1 MEITIPSPVCGAT
14 CSQTYVPESGAVKK
28 LPDKGSLSLEG
39 MFAALL
45 SSLRCQ
51 GKAAVGEETGQ
62 APVVMPSL
70 VPGAF
75 ALVVPPSPDGAA
87 AGKLEEPPVAVNALN
102 QPETLPLTL
111 PAVQGEQSYGSLSPP
126 AKHYPALQMFIQG
139 QGETLGDGA
148 AVKAEAPLYAEAKI
162 AAVSA
167 PETLPLTLPVVQG
180 EQSYGSIPPA
190 PAKRYP
196 ALQMPLQGQGETL
209 GDGAAVKAE
218 APLYAEAEI
227 AAVPAPETLP
237 VSRPKQE
244 SSEARSAESSPQAME
259 KLAWPVRELPQ
270 TSVAQME
277 KLPLA
282 RPAVLEQVLEK
293 MIFSRTESGEVRVF
307 IRLKP
312 EALGEVEIR
321 LQVEDGRLTG
331 RIVAE
336 NVLVREILESSLGQ
350 IKQRLE
356 AQQIQLL
363 ELTVSVGQ
371 EKGFQRGRDWSDGAG
386 ARPGGQDK
394 LVPDHREELS
404 RPQGTVLPGMLNALA

>member
-1 MEITIPSPVCGAT
+1 M
-14 CSQTYVPESGAVKK
+14 QTYVPESGAVKK
-28 LPDKGSLSLEG
+28 LPDKGSLPLEG

-45 SSLRCQ
+45 SSSRRQ

-75 ALVVPPSPDGAA
+75 ALVVPPSLDGAA
-87 AGKLEEPPVAVNALN
+87 TGKLEEPPVVVNALN

-111 PAVQGEQSYGSLSPP
+111 SVVQGEQSYGSLSPP
-126 AKHYPALQMFIQG
+126 APAKHYQALQ
-139 QGETLGDGA
+139 
-148 AVKAEAPLYAEAKI
+148 
-162 AAVSA
+162 
-167 PETLPLTLPVVQG
+167 LPL
-180 EQSYGSIPPA
+180 QS
-190 PAKRYP
+190 
-196 ALQMPLQGQGETL
+196 QGETL

-227 AAVPAPETLP
+227 AAVLASETLPLTLPAVQGEQSYGSLSPPAPAKHYQALQLPLQSQGETLGDSAAVKAEAPLYAEAEIAPALAPETLP

-244 SSEARSAESSPQAME
+244 SSEARLAESSPQAVE

-282 RPAVLEQVLEK
+282 RHSVVEQVLEK
-293 MIFSRTESGEVRVF
+293 MIFSRNESGEARVF

-336 NVLVREILESSLGQ
+336 NVLVREILEASLGQ
-350 IKQRLE
+350 LKQRLE

-371 EKGFQRGRDWSDGAG
+371 EKGFQRGRDWSDGTG
-386 ARPGGQDK
+386 APPGRQDK

>member
-1 MEITIPSPVCGAT
+1 MEITMPSPICGGT
-14 CSQTYVPESGAVKK
+14 CLQTYVPESGAVKK
-28 LPDKGSLSLEG
+28 LPDKGSLPLEG

-45 SSLRCQ
+45 SSSRRQ

-75 ALVVPPSPDGAA
+75 ALVVPPSLDGAA
-87 AGKLEEPPVAVNALN
+87 TGKLEEPPVVVNALN

-111 PAVQGEQSYGSLSPP
+111 SVVQGEQSYGSLSPP
-126 AKHYPALQMFIQG
+126 APAKHYQALQLPLQS
-139 QGETLGDGA
+139 QGETLGD
-148 AVKAEAPLYAEAKI
+148 
-162 AAVSA
+162 S
-167 PETLPLTLPVVQG
+167 
-180 EQSYGSIPPA
+180 
-190 PAKRYP
+190 
-196 ALQMPLQGQGETL
+196 
-209 GDGAAVKAE
+209 AAVKAE

-227 AAVPAPETLP
+227 APALAPETLP

-244 SSEARSAESSPQAME
+244 SSEARLAESSPQAVE

-282 RPAVLEQVLEK
+282 RHSVVEQVLEK
-293 MIFSRTESGEVRVF
+293 MIFSRNESGEARVF

-336 NVLVREILESSLGQ
+336 NVLVREILEASLGQ
-350 IKQRLE
+350 LKQRLE

-371 EKGFQRGRDWSDGAG
+371 EKGFQRGRDWSDGTG
-386 ARPGGQDK
+386 APPGRQDK